1 MWQYKGTMKDDMH
14 EIMIVNVDP
23 RGESGV
29 SVCLLMALSFDR
41 RRDMRGDCS
50 TQVL

>member
-14 EIMIVNVDP
+14 EIMIANVDP

-29 SVCLLMALSFDR
+29 FVCLLMALSFDR
-41 RRDMRGDCS
+41 RRDMRGDCG